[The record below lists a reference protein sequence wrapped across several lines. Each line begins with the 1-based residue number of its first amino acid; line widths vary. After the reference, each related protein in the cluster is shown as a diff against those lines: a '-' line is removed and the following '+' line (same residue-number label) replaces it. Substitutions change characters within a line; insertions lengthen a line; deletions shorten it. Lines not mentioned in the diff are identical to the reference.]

1 MGEYND
7 IMLRCRWL
15 YWTGLVRMRRGGSE
29 SENAEDLLTY
39 IELED

>member
-15 YWTGLVRMRRGGSE
+15 YWTGLVRMRRGRNV
-29 SENAEDLLTY
+29 SENAENLHIY
-39 IELED
+39 IA